1 MMLRIA
7 FFFLLLAA
15 APVGAVQPDE
25 ILADPTL
32 ENRARALSRDL
43 RCLVCQNQSIDDSNA
58 PLARDLRVIVRERL
72 TAGDSDGQ
80 VLDFVTARY
89 GDYVLLRTPFKA
101 STYLLW
107 LGPLV
112 LLLLGI
118 AAVAAFFAK
127 RRRVNASAATP
138 LTADESRRLERLLE
152 ADGPR

>member
-7 FFFLLLAA
+7 FLFLLLAA

-72 TAGDSDGQ
+72 TAGDSDSQ
-80 VLDFVTARY
+80 VLEFVTARY

-127 RRRVNASAATP
+127 RRRSDSAAAMP